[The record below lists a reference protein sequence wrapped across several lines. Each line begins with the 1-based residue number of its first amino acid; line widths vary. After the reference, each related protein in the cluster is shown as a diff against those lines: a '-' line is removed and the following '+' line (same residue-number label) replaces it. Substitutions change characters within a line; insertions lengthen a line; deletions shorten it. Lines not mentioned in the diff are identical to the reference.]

1 MDVQQTGSQTEY
13 FLSIAE
19 LGELLGIT
27 VQGVHQLIKRH
38 KLESEKI
45 GSQKWLSPQTVRQ
58 VLESRGVKYKRQII
72 SIQANKGGVGKT
84 TTAYHIAIRASMYGA
99 RVLCVDLD
107 MQGNMTQAFQVKDS
121 RVPVFYDV
129 FKGKIEIKDA
139 IFPVSQHVDI
149 LGSHLANSKLDK
161 TLSQDN
167 KLNPSGVILHQ
178 LSPIIEKYDLV
189 ILDCAPAFS
198 HLNTC
203 VALASD
209 MVIVP
214 VNPDPFAVEGLSQT
228 MEELADIKKE
238 FKSNFSIKILF
249 NKYDAREKSSFD
261 YLTTLSSK
269 YAGLFFKSFI
279 RNNADL
285 KNAIIAK
292 KSVFDY
298 KQAPAREDYD
308 LLTREILELKD
319 LAQQAETQ
327 PPELKRNP
335 TINVERS
342 TAESLT
348 HA

>member
-1 MDVQQTGSQTEY
+1 MDVQQTTLTSEY

-45 GSQKWLSPQTVRQ
+45 GSQKYLLPQTVRQ
-58 VLESRGVKYKRQII
+58 ILEGRGVTYKPQII

-107 MQGNMTQAFQVKDS
+107 MQGNMTQAFQVKDPN
-121 RVPVFYDV
+121 VPVFYDV
-129 FKGKIEIKDA
+129 FKDEIKIEDA
-139 IFPVSQHVDI
+139 IIPVSQHISI
-149 LGSHLANSKLDK
+149 LGSHLANSRLDK
-161 TLSQDN
+161 ALSQDT
-167 KLNPSGVILHQ
+167 KLNPATVIRNQ
-178 LSPIIEKYDLV
+178 LEPIISKYDLV
-189 ILDCAPAFS
+189 IIDCSPALS

-209 MVIVP
+209 MVIIP
-214 VNPDPFAVEGLSQT
+214 VNPDPFAVEGLTQT
-228 MEELADIKKE
+228 MEELTEIKKRFE
-238 FKSNFSIKILF
+238 SDFSIKIVF

-261 YLTTLSSK
+261 YLTSLSEQYK
-269 YAGLFFKSFI
+269 GLFFKSFI

-308 LLTREILELKD
+308 LLTKEILAFPDLKQSETSVEPKRVP
-319 LAQQAETQ
+319 AAVNSERTSAEVSA
-327 PPELKRNP
+327 N
-335 TINVERS
+335 
-342 TAESLT
+342 A
-348 HA
+348 